1 MTVKINKYDKY
12 FTKFISQLKICQMLV
27 HTKLARHKAIFF
39 QRNIIINIDFPRLDF
54 LSHDFQMRLVK
65 RRMSLPL
72 LMPHLQCYRKNVH
85 IVSELTTK
93 LTCFYTILVFSVAT
107 ALFTFLLNLLLC
119 FHSIC
124 GFVMSMAYLHSKS
137 LYLVC
142 KFYL

>member
-1 MTVKINKYDKY
+1 MPDASAYKTCTTLSY
-12 FTKFISQLKICQMLV
+12 FL
-27 HTKLARHKAIFF
+27 
-39 QRNIIINIDFPRLDF
+39 QRNIIINIDFPRFDF

-72 LMPHLQCYRKNVH
+72 LLPHLLPLLLPHLQGYRKNVH
-85 IVSELTTK
+85 IVSETK
-93 LTCFYTILVFSVAT
+93 LTCFYTILVFSVAN

>member
-1 MTVKINKYDKY
+1 MTVKINKKDKY

-27 HTKLARHKAIFF
+27 HTKLARHWTIFF

-93 LTCFYTILVFSVAT
+93 LTCFYTILVFFCSKRFIYLSVK
-107 ALFTFLLNLLLC
+107 LVIMFPQHLWFCDEYGL
-119 FHSIC
+119 SSQQI
-124 GFVMSMAYLHSKS
+124 S
-137 LYLVC
+137 LPGL
-142 KFYL
+142 